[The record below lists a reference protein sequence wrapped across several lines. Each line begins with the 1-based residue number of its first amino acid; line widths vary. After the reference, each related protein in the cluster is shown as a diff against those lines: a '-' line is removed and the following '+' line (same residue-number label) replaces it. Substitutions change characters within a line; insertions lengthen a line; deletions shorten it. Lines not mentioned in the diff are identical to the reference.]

1 MAIINNLPSR
11 GGVKME
17 LLWSNPNPDSI
28 FNPTTIQINLAKY
41 QIVGIVFKS
50 ELGTPIRTTNIFLL
64 MKGLSY
70 GEGSVV
76 GGVLQYTKSRV
87 IKAVTDSSVQFGD
100 GYNATNQSGA
110 DAKDNSKMIPLYI
123 YGM

>member
-1 MAIINNLPSR
+1 MAIINSLPSR
-11 GGVKME
+11 GGIKMD
-17 LLWSNPNPDSI
+17 LLWSNPNPTSS
-28 FNPTTIQINLAKY
+28 FSAQTIQLDLTAYKA
-41 QIVGIVFKS
+41 VGIVFLS
-50 ELGTPIRTTNIFLL
+50 EPGTPIRTTNIFLL

-87 IKAVTDSSVQFGD
+87 IKAVTDSGVQFGD
-100 GYNATNQSGA
+100 GYNATNQS

>member
-11 GGVKME
+11 GVKME

-87 IKAVTDSSVQFGD
+87 IKAVTDSGVQFGD
-100 GYNATNQSGA
+100 GYNATNQS